1 MTLILTLPRDVIR
14 LLRLLLYY
22 EWLVWIQG
30 ICSPGRLALVWV
42 GNRPPKREST
52 DSPGELPSARRAAP
66 PPPQGMCNKLQV
78 ICHHTQPCTNRQMHA
93 SATTRAAFGR
103 ECAMRP
109 IEHTR
114 LQTAWMMTGASRC
127 TPFDHWLT
135 CTRQEGMGHPLHIK
149 VEYATLIRAYDRVLR
164 VLCLR
169 TR

>member
-1 MTLILTLPRDVIR
+1 MLSGCSDCCYVMNGWYGYRVSV
-14 LLRLLLYY
+14 LLAGLRWFGL
-22 EWLVWIQG
+22 ET
-30 ICSPGRLALVWV
+30 A
-42 GNRPPKREST
+42 RPM

-103 ECAMRP
+103 ECAMKP
-109 IEHTR
+109 IAHTR
-114 LQTAWMMTGASRC
+114 LQTALMMTGASRC

-149 VEYATLIRAYDRVLR
+149 VEYATLFRAYDRVLR

-169 TR
+169 TRDLQFG